1 MYDFIIN
8 PAARSGMGKRTWK
21 KVKKILLKHQIDFRE
36 FYTKG
41 AGDAGRIAA
50 KVTSGSMPVHLV
62 LIGGDGTLHEM
73 VSGIKN
79 WQHVSVGYIPVG
91 SGNDFAR
98 GMGWKRSPV
107 RQAENILRPGETW
120 NMDCGKVK
128 TERGEGRFMV
138 SAGIGYDAGI
148 CWRVNHSRLKT
159 VLNHMR
165 IGKLT
170 YLLLGAWE
178 ILLSKGFRGE
188 LELDGCRKVFLRD
201 ILFCSVHNLPY
212 EGGGVPFCPKADPM
226 DGKMDVCV
234 VSRVPKRK
242 LPVLLLQALKGQHIK
257 YRGVHVYRCK
267 EIKIHARTPQY
278 FHMDGEV
285 IGKVRKVKICVEKG
299 KVHML

>member
-120 NMDCGKVK
+120 NMDCG
-128 TERGEGRFMV
+128 
-138 SAGIGYDAGI
+138 
-148 CWRVNHSRLKT
+148 
-159 VLNHMR
+159 
-165 IGKLT
+165 
-170 YLLLGAWE
+170 
-178 ILLSKGFRGE
+178 
-188 LELDGCRKVFLRD
+188 
-201 ILFCSVHNLPY
+201 
-212 EGGGVPFCPKADPM
+212 
-226 DGKMDVCV
+226 
-234 VSRVPKRK
+234 
-242 LPVLLLQALKGQHIK
+242 
-257 YRGVHVYRCK
+257 
-267 EIKIHARTPQY
+267 
-278 FHMDGEV
+278 
-285 IGKVRKVKICVEKG
+285 
-299 KVHML
+299 

>member
-1 MYDFIIN
+1 MYNFIIN
-8 PAARSGMGKRTWK
+8 PAARSGLGRKTWK
-21 KVKKILLKHQIDFRE
+21 KVEKILLKQKIEYRV
-36 FYTKG
+36 FYTRGQK
-41 AGDAGRIAA
+41 DAGRIAR
-50 KVTSGSMPVHLV
+50 KVTSGPDPVKLV

-73 VSGIKN
+73 VSGIQN
-79 WQHVSVGYIPVG
+79 WENVSVGYIPVG

-98 GMGWKRSPV
+98 GMGWKRSAK
-107 RQAENILRPGETW
+107 RQLENILRPDENW
-120 NMDCGKVK
+120 QVDCGKAQ
-128 TERGEGRFMV
+128 TELGGGRFMV
-138 SAGIGYDAGI
+138 SAGIGYDAGV
-148 CWRVNHSRLKT
+148 CWLVNHSRLKKI
-159 VLNHMR
+159 LNR
-165 IGKLT
+165 LRLGKMT
-170 YLLLGAWE
+170 YLILGVYQLFA
-178 ILLSKGFRGE
+178 SKRFRGE
-188 LELDGCRKVFLRD
+188 LELDGRCKVFLRD

-257 YRGVHVYRCK
+257 YRGVRVYRCK

-285 IGKVRKVKICVEKG
+285 IGKVRKVKIRTEKG

>member
-98 GMGWKRSPV
+98 GMGGDLEYGLWKGEDRTG
-107 RQAENILRPGETW
+107 RRPFY
-120 NMDCGKVK
+120 GKC
-128 TERGEGRFMV
+128 R
-138 SAGIGYDAGI
+138 
-148 CWRVNHSRLKT
+148 N
-159 VLNHMR
+159 R
-165 IGKLT
+165 I
-170 YLLLGAWE
+170 
-178 ILLSKGFRGE
+178 
-188 LELDGCRKVFLRD
+188 
-201 ILFCSVHNLPY
+201 
-212 EGGGVPFCPKADPM
+212 
-226 DGKMDVCV
+226 
-234 VSRVPKRK
+234 
-242 LPVLLLQALKGQHIK
+242 
-257 YRGVHVYRCK
+257 
-267 EIKIHARTPQY
+267 
-278 FHMDGEV
+278 
-285 IGKVRKVKICVEKG
+285 
-299 KVHML
+299 